1 MSARTRWRALLL
13 APFFSSAAI
22 VHGASLEKAI
32 EEMQAGHTREAEREF
47 HAVTREPSAAPAAR
61 KDAAH
66 AYFYLGA
73 MKQAAAE
80 GQPNAAAK
88 LRAGRRYYESA
99 LAIDPQLGGALNNLA
114 RTQLQLGA
122 PQEALRTIDL
132 AVALKDGR
140 DALYLQTRADIAEKA
155 GDAKAASAA
164 SLQALLAAPQD
175 EARLERF
182 ARQAAAADPGSLIDA
197 TDRLLARGESL
208 AAQSIIL
215 EALVREAAPSE
226 SLIERLADALA
237 AQRYDPRKFAGLPAG
252 AVLVKLRADATL
264 GQPARELLALH
275 ARPVAEPGKYPW
287 WSRGFNPYDRTAP
300 GSRAERL
307 QRLASSLARWY
318 RDGNSADEIAPGVP
332 YAELAS
338 ELNGESIEPRAILE
352 LATMYAAAGQR
363 DDLQRLGNT
372 RIKKLFDGKMAAY
385 HEAQSSGD
393 YRGIYDFHMA
403 LGAIYGNLEQWT
415 DPNGGEQPTSAIFQ
429 LKRARWAAGKI
440 NEKLPADSKE
450 RVVVPSAAI
459 QLLAT
464 AYERTG
470 RTDDSLKLRIEAA
483 NERVGKNPKLAYE
496 VLMSGKQP
504 VDVSRASPA
513 VRADFEKAQANV
525 KRRTR

>member
-1 MSARTRWRALLL
+1 VSARVRWRALLL
-13 APFFSSAAI
+13 APILASSAL
-22 VHGASLEKAI
+22 VHGANLEKAI
-32 EEMQAGHTREAEREF
+32 EAMQAGQTREAEREF
-47 HAVTREPSAAPAAR
+47 RALAGNASADPSAR

-73 MKQAAAE
+73 MQQAAAE
-80 GQPNAAAK
+80 GQANAAAK
-88 LRAGRRYYESA
+88 LRAGQRYYEAA
-99 LAIDPQLGGALNNLA
+99 LAIDPGLGGALNNLA
-114 RTQLQLGA
+114 RTQLALGA
-122 PQEALRTIDL
+122 PQEALRTIDR
-132 AVALKDGR
+132 AIALKDGR
-140 DALYLQTRADIAEKA
+140 DSLYLQTRADIAEKA

-164 SLQALLAAPQD
+164 SLQALLVAPQD
-175 EARLERF
+175 EARVERF
-182 ARQAAAADPGSLIDA
+182 ARQAAAADPGSLVEA

-215 EALVREAAPSE
+215 ESLATGTTSRAAL
-226 SLIERLADALA
+226 LERLADALA
-237 AQRYDPRKFAGLPAG
+237 AQRYDPRTFADTPVG
-252 AVLVKLRADATL
+252 AALAKLRADSTL
-264 GQPARELLALH
+264 GGPVKELFALH
-275 ARPVAEPGKYPW
+275 ASPVAEPRAYPW
-287 WSRGFNPYDRTAP
+287 WSRGFNPYDRVAK
-300 GSRAERL
+300 GSPAERL

-318 RDGNSADEIAPGVP
+318 RDANAPAEIARGVP

-338 ELNGESIEPRAILE
+338 ELNGESIEPRAILD

-363 DDLQRLGNT
+363 DKLQRLANT
-372 RIKKLFDGKMAAY
+372 RIKKLFEGKMAAY

-415 DPNGGEQPTSAIFQ
+415 DANGGEQPTSAIFQ

-483 NERVGKNPKLAYE
+483 NERVGTSPRLAYE

-513 VRADFEKAQANV
+513 VRADFEKMQANV
-525 KRRTR
+525 KRRTP